1 MWDIFNL
8 RNLVTKYTC
17 YKSLKG
23 SIKDLILTNRPRNI
37 QKTSLCETGL
47 SDCHKPIFTILKST
61 FKELPPPKKKKKQIT
76 CRSCKD
82 FNEIKL
88 CYDLDQE
95 LLKGK
100 MYNHGINSYSKFTE
114 IFSNTLEK
122 HTPLKFKTIRNLTV
136 CSCHVT
142 YAFQSESI
150 IYSCLNVKEL
160 LARSRREI

>member
-1 MWDIFNL
+1 M
-8 RNLVTKYTC
+8 TKHTC

-37 QKTSLCETGL
+37 QKTSLYETGL

-61 FKELPPPKKKKKQIT
+61 FKELPPPQKKKSKNKNKQTNKQIT
-76 CRSCKD
+76 RRSCKD

-122 HTPLKFKTIRNLTV
+122 HAPLKFKTIRNVQIPFMTKKLTKAIMNK
-136 CSCHVT
+136 SRLRNDRLDKT
-142 YAFQSESI
+142 SW
-150 IYSCLNVKEL
+150 LVK
-160 LARSRREI
+160 R